1 MKFMLFSRAIQ
12 AEVTGVDQ
20 HQQNGVA
27 ERARKTIYDRI
38 GPTLAHARLPS
49 KFWPEIARTA
59 AFLSNRSPSSKLN
72 MTPYQAWYGDRPDLS
87 RLRVIGSKGEYLIPP
102 KQRKKLTDPRTRPCI
117 LLGYEGNTNYR
128 ILLGDGRIV
137 GTPNAEFQ
145 EVLTT
150 PSTQTMEDVGARQDG
165 LLEATA
171 AAAGGSETVGLI
183 NQPSVG
189 IRQASVPA
197 SGYQLSMDPPERPL
211 PKPRND
217 ISHTLPRSDENS
229 RVLTQPSDDNS
240 QTQASAQSSDDD
252 SQPAVAV
259 QGDRTLSSTRSDDTL
274 GPLSPAYQDS
284 VLGTDLPSGGDQ
296 QQGDAVAA
304 QGDITLSSTRRGNTL
319 GPLSPDY
326 QDSVLGI
333 DSPSGGDQQHQRGPI
348 LEWQR
353 YSELHRPVHEVQQGT
368 LDYHPELKLRASE
381 ATLDNPDGDEELA
394 LMNVPEENVIP
405 TFLAMAAKE
414 TEPFEPKSLSQAKKK
429 KRRKLDGLG
438 KSHA

>member
-27 ERARKTIYDRI
+27 ERAHKTIYDRV
-38 GPTLAHARLPS
+38 GPTLAHAKLQS

-128 ILLGDGRIV
+128 ILLGDGRII

-165 LLEATA
+165 LPEATA

-189 IRQASVPA
+189 IRQSSVPA
-197 SGYQLSMDPPERPL
+197 SGRQLSMAPPERAL
-211 PKPRND
+211 PKSRND
-217 ISHTLPRSDENS
+217 ISHTLPRSSNDNSRALTQLSDENS
-229 RVLTQPSDDNS
+229 LISASSETSDKNS
-240 QTQASAQSSDDD
+240 Q
-252 SQPAVAV
+252 PPVAE
-259 QGDRTLSSTRSDDTL
+259 QGDRTLSPTQRDDVFGPFSDTL
-274 GPLSPAYQDS
+274 QENAQISDSP
-284 VLGTDLPSGGDQ
+284 TDGDQ
-296 QQGDAVAA
+296 QQDDP
-304 QGDITLSSTRRGNTL
+304 Q
-319 GPLSPDY
+319 
-326 QDSVLGI
+326 
-333 DSPSGGDQQHQRGPI
+333 
-348 LEWQR
+348 
-353 YSELHRPVHEVQQGT
+353 
-368 LDYHPELKLRASE
+368 
-381 ATLDNPDGDEELA
+381 
-394 LMNVPEENVIP
+394 
-405 TFLAMAAKE
+405 
-414 TEPFEPKSLSQAKKK
+414 
-429 KRRKLDGLG
+429 
-438 KSHA
+438 